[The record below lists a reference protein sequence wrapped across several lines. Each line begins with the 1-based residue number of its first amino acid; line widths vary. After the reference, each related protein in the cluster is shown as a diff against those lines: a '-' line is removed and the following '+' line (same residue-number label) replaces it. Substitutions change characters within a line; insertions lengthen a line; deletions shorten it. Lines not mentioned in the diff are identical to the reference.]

1 MGTDVLVYRCLVLA
15 ELHLVLP
22 DDLVKEL
29 RVRAAE
35 MYGGEKGAL
44 SKAVADAIRLW
55 LKQKETLAKKK

>member
-1 MGTDVLVYRCLVLA
+1 MYRCLVLA

>member
-1 MGTDVLVYRCLVLA
+1 MLA

-44 SKAVADAIRLW
+44 SKAVGEAIRLW
-55 LKQKETLAKKK
+55 LKQREPLPRKR

>member
-1 MGTDVLVYRCLVLA
+1 MGTDVLSYRCPMLA

-44 SKAVADAIRLW
+44 SKAVGEAIRLW
-55 LKQKETLAKKK
+55 LKQREPLPRKR

>member
-1 MGTDVLVYRCLVLA
+1 MA

>member
-1 MGTDVLVYRCLVLA
+1 MA

-44 SKAVADAIRLW
+44 SKAVGEAIELW
-55 LKQKETLAKKK
+55 LKQKETPSKKK

>member
-1 MGTDVLVYRCLVLA
+1 MA

-35 MYGGEKGAL
+35 TYGGEKGAL
-44 SKAVADAIRLW
+44 SKAAADAIRLW